1 MKDIYLRTKQ
11 LAQFVVATK
20 STVRKAAQVFGISK
34 STVHYDL
41 TRRLLHFDTAL
52 YLNVKMVLEKNLN
65 ERSMRGGLATK
76 AKYRLLKNK

>member
-52 YLNVKMVLEKNLN
+52 YLKVKMVLEKNLN

-76 AKYRLLKNK
+76 VKYRLLKNK

>member
-11 LAQFVVATK
+11 LALYIITTQT
-20 STVRKAAQVFGISK
+20 TVRKASKVFGISK

-41 TRRLLHFDTAL
+41 TKRLPYLDSAL
-52 YLNVKMVLEKNLN
+52 YYDVKRVLENNLA

-76 AKYRLLKNK
+76 AKYRAL